1 MQQLRFKLTGAMPSI
16 NTTVSSKYM
25 NGFLQQLD
33 YAFPMPS
40 IPQMGKFWGEADT
53 TLRNIWNG
61 ADVESEMSKFNNNIK
76 S

>member
-1 MQQLRFKLTGAMPSI
+1 
-16 NTTVSSKYM
+16 M

-40 IPQMGKFWGEADT
+40 IPHMGKFWGEADT

-61 ADVESEMSKFNNNIK
+61 ADVKSELDACNDVIMSVE
-76 S
+76 